1 MIFEAQC
8 EDKKYK
14 IKLEKQKK
22 MYSIVINDTKYEVP
36 SNWQNILV
44 LENKVF
50 HATSYK
56 QEKNQYHTFV
66 NGRTVRLKLQTE
78 QEKLHDSLA
87 QEDEANHLTT
97 SMPGKI
103 VKVMVQVGDVV
114 HKGQS
119 LVIMEAMKMEN
130 VLKSPCEGTIQEIK
144 VQEGSSVD
152 AGATLIRIKIQ

>member
-1 MIFEAQC
+1 M
-8 EDKKYK
+8 
-14 IKLEKQKK
+14 
-22 MYSIVINDTKYEVP
+22 
-36 SNWQNILV
+36 
-44 LENKVF
+44 
-50 HATSYK
+50 
-56 QEKNQYHTFV
+56 
-66 NGRTVRLKLQTE
+66 
-78 QEKLHDSLA
+78 A